1 MCECCGGD
9 CRLCS
14 GDKGFLEFPEPI
26 TKVYV
31 REVVDKNGCSLEE
44 MIINDKYK
52 VTPTGN
58 PDSPF
63 RKEEM
68 KQPLNEAY
76 QNEILESYQKISDTF
91 DDFTQLM
98 RSRVPYESWP
108 KHCQIAGINPELLGP
123 ADPPGTYIQQKFDKP
138 PVPMPIPDFTER
150 TSNQLEDKMISRI
163 KDLGRAQ
170 EKLKMIL
177 DDEIFDRLS
186 KHNPYW
192 DSKYEPEGDKLDDLR
207 RKFSCLSDNLWDI
220 MGILRTEEE
229 S

>member
-14 GDKGFLEFPEPI
+14 PDPGFVEFPE
-26 TKVYV
+26 TVTS
-31 REVVDKNGCSLEE
+31 VVVEKDYILVNE
-44 MIINDKYK
+44 KYK
-52 VTPTGN
+52 MIPTKN
-58 PDSPF
+58 PESPF
-63 RKEEM
+63 RIEM

-76 QNEILESYQKISDTF
+76 ENEILEAYQKISDTF

-98 RSRVPYESWP
+98 RKRVPYESWP
-108 KHCQIAGINPELLGP
+108 KHCQIAGINPDLLGP
-123 ADPPGTYIQQKFDKP
+123 ADPPGTHIQQRFDKP

-163 KDLGRAQ
+163 KDMGRAQ
-170 EKLKMIL
+170 ERLKMIL
-177 DDEIFDRLS
+177 DDEIFDTLS
-186 KHNPYW
+186 KHNTYW
-192 DSKYEPEGDKLDDLR
+192 HSIHEPESDKLDDLR